1 MEIVSLVNYREHF
14 DIIAEIVY
22 IASQS
27 AKKTRIMYQ
36 ANLSY
41 SVLQRCLS
49 EVLAASLVSFDSH
62 SQSYVSTPKGL
73 EFLSAYKEYSRTR
86 QHVERRLGEVAEKR
100 KVLEQLCCAS
110 QTHL

>member
-1 MEIVSLVNYREHF
+1 MVNYRKHF
-14 DIIAEIVY
+14 DIIAEIVD

-27 AKKTRIMYQ
+27 AKKTQIMYQ

-49 EVLAASLVSFDSH
+49 EVLGASLISFDSY

-73 EFLSAYKEYSRTR
+73 KFLSAYKEYSMTR
-86 QHVERRLGEVAEKR
+86 QHAERRLSEVAEKR

-110 QTHL
+110 QTNL